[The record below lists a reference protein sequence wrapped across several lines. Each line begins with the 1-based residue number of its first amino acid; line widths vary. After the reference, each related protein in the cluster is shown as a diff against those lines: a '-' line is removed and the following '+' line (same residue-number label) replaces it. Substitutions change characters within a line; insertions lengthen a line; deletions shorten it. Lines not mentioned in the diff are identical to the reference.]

1 MLGGVLLALAAV
13 LHSLEPSGC
22 IGLECETRAMRT
34 ATGVV
39 SVLAP
44 VAAGLILIGL
54 AGLALIARQSGRHSK
69 LALTGLICAAA
80 GMSALLLGGLIQT
93 IFYGGDSPW
102 MPFFVVPGILFVI
115 VGVVLL
121 AIFILLARVLPRW
134 LGALLAVSGVLLLGA
149 NEQTIAVL
157 LAVPFG
163 LVMATVGLFMW
174 SSGRREHAIAAAPR

>member
-1 MLGGVLLALAAV
+1 MLGGLLLALAAV
-13 LHSLEPSGC
+13 LHALEPSGC
-22 IGLECETRAMRT
+22 IGLECNTREMRT

-44 VAAGLILIGL
+44 AAAGLILIGL
-54 AGLALIARQSGRHSK
+54 GGLTIMARQSGRHTK
-69 LALTGLICAAA
+69 LALSGLICAAT
-80 GMSALLLGGLIQT
+80 GMAILLLGGLIQVF
-93 IFYGGDSPW
+93 FYGGDSPW
-102 MPFFVVPGILFVI
+102 MPFFVIPGILLVI

-121 AIFILLARVLPRW
+121 AIFILRARVLPRW
-134 LGALLAVSGVLLLGA
+134 LGILLAVSGVLLLGA

-174 SSGRREHAIAAAPR
+174 SSGRRESAIVAASR